1 MLCCLLAR
9 GGNSFFLPVDRYDR
23 PKSMDSGSDIGFEG
37 TPPAASA
44 SDGAHGSTGSTAP
57 AADVTETPPASTTPP
72 LSLSMRRLAIANA
85 AASSSSGGNGDGDDD
100 DSAAASVEV
109 LSKVSSFLSPGKT
122 LHDLCMLAADRSDA
136 AYIRQEYLTDN
147 EEYVIWS
154 LRALEEKLPVA
165 EWPHSSPELRDSL
178 STHRHHFV
186 KCRDNIVAWME
197 VNTDWRDRCTEEG
210 MEACLEMRAPSRSAF
225 MALKEKKL
233 RWRSQ
238 PSSYEQHCSEFEPL
252 CSVTSV
258 FNNPAIAV
266 ELGLCE
272 VIQHQLRM
280 DVGLSHYNSWTGFCR
295 GHLGDVPY
303 GYNADAVAVDLF
315 DLALR
320 RGDKAT
326 IEFLFSSVEE
336 LSMTDEDHVAD
347 VLDRAAALSSV
358 DTEAYKTAI
367 NLSVVNVNTPIYLHG
382 VYCFD
387 KSPSNLLH
395 EAIVRAIELLWFV
408 SESYMC
414 RLSSRSLLNTAAIKE
429 SNMRDLRYLRL
440 RAEKFCALVDAGADV
455 HHLGIPTRHGVG
467 FYAGKVGVR
476 TSPLGFA
483 ERVLSDGMLREECP
497 EAFDQFKESFLDVI
511 IKKMESVD
519 P

>member
-37 TPPAASA
+37 TPPAASP

-57 AADVTETPPASTTPP
+57 AADGTETPPASTTPP

-100 DSAAASVEV
+100 DSAAASVEI
-109 LSKVSSFLSPGKT
+109 LSKVASFLSPGKT
-122 LHDLCMLAADRSDA
+122 LHDLCMLSADRSDA
-136 AYIRQEYLTDN
+136 AYILQEYLTDN

-165 EWPHSSPELRDSL
+165 EWPHSSPELMDSL
-178 STHRHHFV
+178 STHRQHFV

-210 MEACLEMRAPSRSAF
+210 MEACLQMRAPQSVLQDWQWERRESHRLAV
-225 MALKEKKL
+225 
-233 RWRSQ
+233 
-238 PSSYEQHCSEFEPL
+238 PPL
-252 CSVTSV
+252 CSVMSV

-266 ELGLCE
+266 ELGLPE

-280 DVGLSHYNSWTGFCR
+280 DDANFYDANFCSHFVEWRGFCR
-295 GHLGDVPY
+295 GHLGHVPWWCRS
-303 GYNADAVAVDLF
+303 DAVGVDIF
-315 DLALR
+315 ELALR

-326 IEFLFSSVEE
+326 IEVLFSSVEE
-336 LSMTDEDHVAD
+336 LTLTDECDVAC
-347 VLDRAAALSSV
+347 VLDRAAVLSSV
-358 DTEAYKTAI
+358 DTEAYKTVT
-367 NLSVVNVNTPIYLHG
+367 NLPVVNVNTPIYARL
-382 VYCFD
+382 FD
-387 KSPSNLLH
+387 TSPSNLLH

-408 SESYMC
+408 SESYMF
-414 RLSSRSLLNTAAIKE
+414 RLSSLSLPNTATIKE

-455 HHLGIPTRHGVG
+455 HHLGIPTRYGVG
-467 FYAGKVGVR
+467 FYPGKCGVR

>member
-1 MLCCLLAR
+1 
-9 GGNSFFLPVDRYDR
+9 
-23 PKSMDSGSDIGFEG
+23 MDSGTGTGTGFEG
-37 TPPAASA
+37 TPPAASP
-44 SDGAHGSTGSTAP
+44 SDGAYGSTGSTAP
-57 AADVTETPPASTTPP
+57 AADGTETPPASTPP
-72 LSLSMRRLAIANA
+72 AALSLSMRRLAIANA
-85 AASSSSGGNGDGDDD
+85 AANSSSGGNGNGDGDDD
-100 DSAAASVEV
+100 DSAAASVEI
-109 LSKVSSFLSPGKT
+109 LSKVASFLSPGKT
-122 LHDLCMLAADRSDA
+122 LHGVCMLAADRSDA
-136 AYIRQEYLTDN
+136 AFIRQEYLKDN

-165 EWPHSSPELRDSL
+165 EWPHSSPELMDSL
-178 STHRHHFV
+178 STHRQHFV

-197 VNTDWRDRCTEEG
+197 VNTDWRDWCTEEG
-210 MEACLEMRAPSRSAF
+210 MEACLQMRAPQSVLQDWQWERRESHRLAV
-225 MALKEKKL
+225 
-233 RWRSQ
+233 
-238 PSSYEQHCSEFEPL
+238 PPL
-252 CSVTSV
+252 CSVVSV
-258 FNNPAIAV
+258 FNNPALAV

-280 DVGLSHYNSWTGFCR
+280 EVGLSHFNSWTGFCR

-303 GYNADAVAVDLF
+303 GYRSDAVAVDLF

-326 IEFLFSSVEE
+326 IEVLFSSVEE
-336 LSMTDEDHVAD
+336 LDMTDEDNVAD

-358 DTEAYKTAI
+358 DTEAYKMAI
-367 NLSVVNVNTPIYLHG
+367 NLSAVSVNTPIYLPG
-382 VYCFD
+382 FCRD

-408 SESYMC
+408 SESYTC
-414 RLSSRSLLNTAAIKE
+414 RLSFRSLPNTAAIKE

-440 RAEKFCALVDAGADV
+440 RAEKFCALVDAGADI
-455 HHLGIPTRHGVG
+455 HHLGIPSRYGVG
-467 FYAGKVGVR
+467 FYPGKVGDK

-483 ERVLSDGMLREECP
+483 ERVSSDDTLREECP

-511 IKKMESVD
+511 IKKMKSVD